1 MTDTRPSDDAA
12 RFDELVS
19 DIRVAMLTT
28 PDETGTLQGRPL
40 TVQRVDED
48 GTVWFLVDADAHW
61 VQTRFPAV
69 NVAFGD
75 ASTWVSASGAAEV
88 VEDPAVLDELGDPVS
103 DAWFEEGATPAAL
116 RVDVSRADYWDAPGR
131 VVQLA
136 KLGKAAL
143 TGSAPDMGERGVVE
157 P

>member
-1 MTDTRPSDDAA
+1 MTDTTTADGA

-19 DIRVAMLTT
+19 DIRVAMFTA
-28 PDETGTLQGRPL
+28 PDAAGELHGRPL
-40 TVQRVDED
+40 TVQRVDDD
-48 GTVWFLVDADAHW
+48 GTVWFLVDAGAEW
-61 VQTRFPAV
+61 IQPRFSAV

-75 ASTWVSASGAAEV
+75 ASTWVSAAGSAEV
-88 VEDPAVLDELGDPVS
+88 VKDQSVVDDLGDPVS
-103 DAWFEEGATPAAL
+103 DAWFEDGASPAAL
-116 RVDVSRADYWDAPGR
+116 RVDVTRADYWDAPGK

-136 KLGKAAL
+136 KLGKAAV

>member
-1 MTDTRPSDDAA
+1 MTDARTSDDAA

-28 PDETGTLQGRPL
+28 PDADGTLHGRPL
-40 TVQRVDED
+40 TVQRVDDD
-48 GTVWFLVDADAHW
+48 GTVWFLVDAQAPW
-61 VQTRFPAV
+61 IEPSFRSV
-69 NVAFGD
+69 NLAFGD
-75 ASTWVSASGAAEV
+75 ASTWVSAAGSAEV
-88 VEDPAVLDELGDPVS
+88 VRDPSVLEDLGDPVS
-103 DAWFEEGATPAAL
+103 DAWFEDGATPAAL

-143 TGSAPDMGERGVVE
+143 TGSAPDMGDRGVVK